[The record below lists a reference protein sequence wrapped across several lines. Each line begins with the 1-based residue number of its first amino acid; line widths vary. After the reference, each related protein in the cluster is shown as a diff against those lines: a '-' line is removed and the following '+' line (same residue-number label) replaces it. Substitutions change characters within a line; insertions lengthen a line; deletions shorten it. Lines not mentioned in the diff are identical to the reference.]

1 MTEWTPPKVIGL
13 CPICHDEFYVPHG
26 GKCPAEHEGEAP
38 DLIEYVPEARVEHLL
53 HGICDAL
60 DHGKPTEPILR
71 ALLKGTEHEGHNDD
85 PEQILNL
92 RSWENDEDY
101 KDGIN
106 YWATQTTESS

>member
-1 MTEWTPPKVIGL
+1 MVNPQSQ
-13 CPICHDEFYVPHG
+13 
-26 GKCPAEHEGEAP
+26 
-38 DLIEYVPEARVEHLL
+38 
-53 HGICDAL
+53 
-60 DHGKPTEPILR
+60 ILR